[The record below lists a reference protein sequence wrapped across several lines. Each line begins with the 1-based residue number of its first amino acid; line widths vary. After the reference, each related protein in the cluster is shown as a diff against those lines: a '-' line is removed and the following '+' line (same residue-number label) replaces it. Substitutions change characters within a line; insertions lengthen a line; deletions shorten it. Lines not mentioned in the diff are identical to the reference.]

1 MYSMAIST
9 RESCRF
15 IILMSADSRIRLAI
29 VIYTCGGGVAARRR
43 ERVGE
48 AAKRLTRIICIPHI
62 APPPVRHRL
71 PHVLERFGKSCVFPQ
86 SRVHAT
92 LLIPILDIGYID
104 VRLCSVALA
113 VLSVAK
119 KLPIVKYEILR
130 TDDLSRPVH
139 VTSPPLP
146 LVFGYGTRKGCR
158 LGKMYFWI
166 FLTYC
171 ENGCGGGSNPRPSE
185 ICK

>member
-43 ERVGE
+43 ERVSE

-71 PHVLERFGKSCVFPQ
+71 PHVLERFGKSCVFSP
-86 SRVHAT
+86 V
-92 LLIPILDIGYID
+92 LPDGKILQ
-104 VRLCSVALA
+104 RSLA
-113 VLSVAK
+113 E
-119 KLPIVKYEILR
+119 P
-130 TDDLSRPVH
+130 
-139 VTSPPLP
+139 
-146 LVFGYGTRKGCR
+146 
-158 LGKMYFWI
+158 
-166 FLTYC
+166 
-171 ENGCGGGSNPRPSE
+171 
-185 ICK
+185 